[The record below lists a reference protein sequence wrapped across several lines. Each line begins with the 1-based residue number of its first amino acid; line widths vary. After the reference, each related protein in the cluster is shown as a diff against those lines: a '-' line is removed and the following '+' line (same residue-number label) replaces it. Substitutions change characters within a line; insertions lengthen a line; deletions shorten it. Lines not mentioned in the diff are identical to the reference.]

1 MRLLWT
7 IIQEQTGQPE
17 KKKKKKKINSWKYA
31 NFQDWI
37 SRKTKQKLNRLI
49 ISNKIESVIKK
60 LPIKISPETDMF
72 IGEFY
77 QMLKEKLLSNLLK
90 Y

>member
-1 MRLLWT
+1 MNNYTRTNWT
-7 IIQEQTGQPE
+7 TWKKE
-17 KKKKKKKINSWKYA
+17 KKKKKKINSRKHA
-31 NFQDWI
+31 NFQYWI

-60 LPIKISPETDMF
+60 LPRKISPETDML

-77 QMLKEKLLSNLLK
+77 QMLK
-90 Y
+90 